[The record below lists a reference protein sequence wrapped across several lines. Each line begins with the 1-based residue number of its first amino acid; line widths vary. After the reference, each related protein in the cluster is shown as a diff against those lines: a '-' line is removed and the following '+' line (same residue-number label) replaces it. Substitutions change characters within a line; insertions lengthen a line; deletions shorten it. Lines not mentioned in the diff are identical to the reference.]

1 MDQPIMDIK
10 EILDHLPHR
19 YPFLLVDRVV
29 SMVPGES
36 IRGFKC
42 VTINEHFFVGHFPS
56 APVMPGL
63 LIVEAMAQLSGILAF
78 KTHARRPAED
88 GSLYLLGAVDGARFK
103 RPVVPGDRLDM
114 EAKFKFD
121 RRGVMK
127 FICTAHVDGELAA
140 EAEVTCV
147 EKVVS
152 PVVRGVTT

>member
-1 MDQPIMDIK
+1 MDIK
-10 EILDHLPHR
+10 EILAHLPHR
-19 YPFLLVDRVV
+19 YPFLLVDRVE
-29 SMVPGES
+29 SITPGES
-36 IRGFKC
+36 IRGYKS
-42 VTINEHFFVGHFPS
+42 VTINEHFFVGHFPG

-78 KTHARRPAED
+78 KTHGRRPAED

-127 FICTAHVDGELAA
+127 FECTAHVDGELAA
-140 EAEVTCV
+140 AAEITCV
-147 EKVVS
+147 EKLVNNA
-152 PVVRGVTT
+152 TTGAGG